1 MFKPVVSDE
10 PRRDGVTKAMVDD
23 DNTTISFLGRGRSG
37 EWNFEYFDPSIDFRF
52 RFAASRNDEES
63 PTAPAKDY
71 WRVGLSTWS
80 LVPAVV
86 SHSDLDPDEFES
98 RVRSK
103 ISDALLN
110 WPLDRNANTLKAKS
124 VSYYKLSV
132 GHSLKECV
140 AIALSS
146 RQHNG

>member
-63 PTAPAKDY
+63 PTAPEG
-71 WRVGLSTWS
+71 R
-80 LVPAVV
+80 
-86 SHSDLDPDEFES
+86 
-98 RVRSK
+98 
-103 ISDALLN
+103 
-110 WPLDRNANTLKAKS
+110 PLDVESGA
-124 VSYYKLSV
+124 
-132 GHSLKECV
+132 G
-140 AIALSS
+140 SS
-146 RQHNG
+146 FAFRPGPG